1 MTSVAI
7 IMRQMSTL
15 PVKIVGVLTVVI
27 IILSFILG
35 VGHSDGKVQRGI
47 NFWHIVV
54 EDDQTL
60 YKQSFFYAPD
70 MSAIKTHETFNI
82 VSGDDITFENDD
94 GEHVFQ
100 VKSLLIERQRPSIC
114 QIFAEK
120 ENAGSMSRATTVYN
134 AKIENI
140 VPGSTST
147 EFSVKAK
154 VNDSFHV
161 LKLKTVRSES
171 SECIIS

>member
-1 MTSVAI
+1 
-7 IMRQMSTL
+7 MRRMSTL
-15 PVKIVGVLTVVI
+15 PVKIVCVLTVVI
-27 IILSFILG
+27 IIFSFILG
-35 VGHSDGKVQRGI
+35 AGRFDGKIQRGI

-60 YKQSFFYAPD
+60 YKPSFSMDD

-82 VSGDDITFENDD
+82 VSGDDITFENDE
-94 GEHVFQ
+94 GEHVFH
-100 VKSLLIERQRPSIC
+100 VKSILIERQRPSIC

-134 AKIENI
+134 AKIEQI

-161 LKLKTVRSES
+161 LKLNTVRSES